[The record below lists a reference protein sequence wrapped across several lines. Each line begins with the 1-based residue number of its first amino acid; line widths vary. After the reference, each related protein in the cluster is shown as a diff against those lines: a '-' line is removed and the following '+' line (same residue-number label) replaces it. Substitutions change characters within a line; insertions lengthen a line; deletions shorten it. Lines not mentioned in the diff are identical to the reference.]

1 VLADRNREA
10 ALRICPVVELAGM
23 TPDAQV
29 HLEFRAADA
38 TASPYL
44 ALGALV
50 CAGLDGIR
58 AGLEPPPVVA
68 EGAGLDDQTRDP
80 LPSSLGAALAALES
94 DALARDWLPPRL
106 LETYV
111 GLKRL
116 ELALVADL
124 DEEEVCRLYAGV
136 H

>member
-1 VLADRNREA
+1 MAPEGQL
-10 ALRICPVVELAGM
+10 
-23 TPDAQV
+23 

-50 CAGLDGIR
+50 CAGLAGIR
-58 AGLEPPPVVA
+58 EELDPPLVVA
-68 EGAGLDDQTRDP
+68 SGDELNADP
-80 LPSSLGAALAALES
+80 SHDRLPSSLGEALAALER
-94 DALARDWLPPRL
+94 DPVARDWLPPRL
-106 LETYV
+106 LDTYV